1 MPYEISLVV
10 VEESLT
16 GDIGDDWEYTIR
28 ADLLDPLAFGSGTI
42 HVREHLLKPGATQ
55 VPPVPD
61 HPLVLEG
68 SDCGSE
74 VRIRLTLEATEVD
87 WLIDDHASNVSVIS
101 VHCPA
106 SGAEPIVVDHE
117 VAAQVREAP
126 GFQGGLAVLKLRV
139 RLVAR
144 RVAER

>member
-1 MPYEISLVV
+1 MPCEISLLV

-42 HVREHLLKPGATQ
+42 HVREHLLKPGSTQ

-68 SDCGSE
+68 GDCGSE
-74 VRIRLTLEATEVD
+74 VRLRLTLQATEVD
-87 WLIDDHASNVSVIS
+87 WLVDDHGSNVTMTSVPCPGPGQERIKTELEIS
-101 VHCPA
+101 ARVK
-106 SGAEPIVVDHE
+106 
-117 VAAQVREAP
+117 EAP
-126 GFQGGLAVLKLRV
+126 GFQGGLAVLKV
-139 RLVAR
+139 KLVA
-144 RVAER
+144 VASCVEE